1 MSNLDLTIV
10 VPTYNLGHYLPETLK
25 SIQQQ
30 TIDFELWLIDD
41 ASTDG
46 TAQTVADFVKGIPNF
61 HVTGFNHHR
70 GIGAARNFGIDH
82 ATGQAVAFVEN
93 LSSIF

>member
-10 VPTYNLGHYLPETLK
+10 VPTYNLGHYLSETLK

-46 TAQTVADFVKGIPNF
+46 TAQTVADFV
-61 HVTGFNHHR
+61 
-70 GIGAARNFGIDH
+70 RNCLRSLKD
-82 ATGQAVAFVEN
+82 A
-93 LSSIF
+93 